1 MGIDGLPWWLSSKES
16 ACNAAEDTGWIPG
29 WERSP
34 GGGRH
39 GKPTTVFLPGKSH
52 RLMSLVGYHPWG
64 HKESDM
70 TEVTEHTPP
79 ELSEYSKI

>member
-1 MGIDGLPWWLSSKES
+1 MFSQVALEVKNTCAYTEELRDMGF
-16 ACNAAEDTGWIPG
+16 IPG

-39 GKPTTVFLPGKSH
+39 GKPTPVFLPGKSH
-52 RLMSLVGYHPWG
+52 RLRSLVGYHPWS

-79 ELSEYSKI
+79 EFCEYSKI